1 MNCFRLENVS
11 HRYDKATVLHGV
23 DLRLEP
29 GEILGLFGHNGAGKT
44 TSIKLILGLC
54 SPPRARFPCW
64 KARLAIP
71 R

>member
-29 GEILGLFGHNGAGKT
+29 GEILDTRVAYTIVDGRVVFEGA
-44 TSIKLILGLC
+44 S
-54 SPPRARFPCW
+54 SNR
-64 KARLAIP
+64 
-71 R
+71 